1 MKILLVCHS
10 QIPINTYED
19 AERVAWWLGKE
30 LSRRGHAVTFLARKG
45 SACPFAQVIYLDDK
59 KSLDAQIPPDTD
71 IVHFHSPPKAAS
83 PVPYLITCY
92 ENSTVP
98 CSFDRNT
105 VFLSAKHAH
114 LHGADVYVQPGMD
127 FDDYGHPNLGGKR
140 PYFHFLGNAAWSGK
154 NVRGAIDL
162 ATRVDGRLHV
172 IGGTRV
178 NFRRGLRITLSPSVR
193 FHGVLS
199 GPGRN
204 TLLGASQGFIF
215 PVIWHEPS
223 GLAVAES
230 LYFGCP
236 VFGTPYGAL
245 PQALGQ
251 QVGGRKPQSSNGVLE
266 AFYSDFGCL
275 SVKKSELVEA
285 IKNADSYDRAK
296 CHEWAVT
303 HFSASRMV
311 DDYLRLYEKV
321 LAGHALHAEP
331 PMLSEAPE
339 DKSLPIGE

>member
-1 MKILLVCHS
+1 MKILLVCNS
-10 QIPINTYED
+10 QIPISTYED

-30 LSRRGHAVTFLARKG
+30 LTKRGHQVTFLAKKG
-45 SACPFAQVIYLDDK
+45 SVCPFATVMAIDDK
-59 KSLDAQIPPDTD
+59 RPLAAQVPPDTD
-71 IVHFHSPPKAAS
+71 VVHFHSSTKELPDG
-83 PVPYLITCY
+83 PYLITCY
-92 ENSTVP
+92 ENSTEP
-98 CSFDRNT
+98 CTFDRNT
-105 VFLSAKHAH
+105 VFQSAKHAQ
-114 LHGADVYVQPGMD
+114 LHGGSVYVQPGLD
-127 FDDYGHPNLGGKR
+127 FCEYGRPDLGGKR

-178 NFRRGLRITLSPSVR
+178 NFRKGLRITLSPSVR

-204 TLLGASQGFIF
+204 AILGASQGLIF

-245 PQALGQ
+245 PEAIGQ
-251 QVGGRKPQSSNGVLE
+251 QVNGRKLHTGTLE

-285 IKNADSYDRAK
+285 LKNAGSYDRHK
-296 CHEWAVT
+296 CQEWAIE
-303 HFSASRMV
+303 HFSASRMT
-311 DDYLRLYEKV
+311 DAYLQLYEQVIK
-321 LAGHALHAEP
+321 GQYLHPEP
-331 PMLSEAPE
+331 PSLIEAPD
-339 DKSLPIGE
+339 DKPLPIRE

>member
-10 QIPINTYED
+10 QIPISTYED

-30 LSRRGHAVTFLARKG
+30 LAGRGHEVTFLAKKG
-45 SACPFAQVIYLDDK
+45 SECPFAKVVHLDDK
-59 KSLDAQIPPDTD
+59 KELDAQIPPGTD
-71 IVHFHSPPKAAS
+71 LVHFHSPPKAMPS
-83 PVPYLITCY
+83 TPYLITCY

-98 CSFDRNT
+98 CTFDRNA

-114 LHGADVYVQPGMD
+114 LHGGAVYVQPGID
-127 FDDYGHPNLGGKR
+127 FDEYGHPNLNGKR
-140 PYFHFLGNAAWSGK
+140 PYFHFLGNATWSGK

-178 NFRRGLRITLSPSVR
+178 NFRKGLRITLSPSVR

-204 TLLGASQGFIF
+204 TLLASSQGLIF

-223 GLAVAES
+223 CLAVAES

-245 PQALGQ
+245 PEALGQ
-251 QVGGRKPQSSNGVLE
+251 QVKGRKSASNGTLE

-285 IKNADSYDRAK
+285 LKNAGSYDHAK
-296 CHEWAVT
+296 CHEWAVS
-303 HFSASRMV
+303 HFSSSRMA

-321 LAGHALHAEP
+321 LAGKPLHAQP
-331 PMLSEAPE
+331 PTLAEAPD
-339 DKSLPIGE
+339 DKPLPIRE

>member
-10 QIPINTYED
+10 QIPISTYED

-30 LSRRGHAVTFLARKG
+30 LTKRGHEVTYLAKKG
-45 SACPFAQVIYLDDK
+45 SECPFAPVIALDDK
-59 KSLDAQIPPDTD
+59 KTLAAQIPPGTEL
-71 IVHFHSPPKAAS
+71 VHFHSSTKEKPDI
-83 PVPYLITCY
+83 PYLITCY
-92 ENSTVP
+92 ENSTEP
-98 CSFDRNT
+98 CTFECNT
-105 VFLSAKHAH
+105 VFLSAKHAQ
-114 LHGADVYVQPGMD
+114 LHGGSVYVQPGMD
-127 FDDYGHPNLGGKR
+127 FDDYGRPALGGKR

-204 TLLGASQGFIF
+204 TLLGASQGLIF

-245 PQALGQ
+245 PETLGQ
-251 QVGGRKPQSSNGVLE
+251 QVNGRKPHNGTLE
-266 AFYSDFGCL
+266 AFYSEFGCL

-285 IKNADSYDRAK
+285 LKNAASYDRAK
-296 CHEWAVT
+296 CHEWAVA
-303 HFSASRMV
+303 HFSAARMT

-321 LAGHALHAEP
+321 LAGHLLHPEP
-331 PMLSEAPE
+331 PALNEAPD
-339 DKSLPIGE
+339 DKPLPIRE

>member
-1 MKILLVCHS
+1 MKILLVCPS
-10 QIPINTYED
+10 QIPISTYED

-30 LSRRGHAVTFLARKG
+30 LAARGHEVTFLAKKG
-45 SACPFAQVIYLDDK
+45 SECPFAAMVHWDDK
-59 KSLDAQIPPDTD
+59 KALDAHIPPGTD
-71 IVHFHSPPKAAS
+71 LVHFHSSPKAIP
-83 PVPYLITCY
+83 PVPYLISCY
-92 ENSTVP
+92 ENSTTP
-98 CSFDRNT
+98 CSFDHNT
-105 VFLSAKHAH
+105 VFLSAKHAQ
-114 LHGADVYVQPGMD
+114 LHGGEVYVPPGMD
-127 FDDYGHPNLGGKR
+127 FDEYGHPNLTGKR

-178 NFRRGLRITLSPSVR
+178 NFRKGLRITLSPSVR

-204 TLLGASQGFIF
+204 ALLGTSQGFIF

-223 GLAVAES
+223 SLAVAES

-245 PQALGQ
+245 PEALGQ
-251 QVGGRKPQSSNGVLE
+251 RINTRKAQAGNGTLE
-266 AFYSDFGCL
+266 AFFSDFGCL

-285 IKNADSYDRAK
+285 LKNANSYDRAK
-296 CHEWAVT
+296 CHEWAVA
-303 HFSASRMV
+303 HFSASRMTN
-311 DDYLRLYEKV
+311 DYLRLYEKV
-321 LAGHALHAEP
+321 LAGRPLHTKPPVLAEVP
-331 PMLSEAPE
+331 D
-339 DKSLPIGE
+339 DKPLPIRE